1 VRPSRTPSRLRRS
14 TVTVSPELLRQ
25 LPILI
30 AVTFAASLIQGSVGF
45 GFGLVAVAALS
56 LFMELKIS
64 TPLLALLNLPVILY
78 LSWRLRKSVM
88 WAGLAPIIVAM
99 LIGIPFGVFVLVKAD
114 QALLLRILGIVLIA
128 SAIRSAR
135 PSGPNG
141 ASPDAPPRTLWES
154 LIALVVGFTTGAL
167 GGAFNTGG
175 PPIIAYLY
183 CRPGTKEQRTAT
195 LQAIFVISVVAR
207 IIVMAAPPA
216 SLYDRSVLLA
226 ALSCMPGAVLGAVL
240 GVAVFK
246 RVPQRALEVVVTLFL
261 LGIGLKL
268 LIWP

>member
-1 VRPSRTPSRLRRS
+1 MPPCCGRL
-14 TVTVSPELLRQ
+14 TLIVPPELIRQ
-25 LPILI
+25 LPVLI

-45 GFGLVAVAALS
+45 GFGLIAVAALS
-56 LFMELKIS
+56 LFMELKIT

-78 LSWRLRKSVM
+78 LSWRLRKSVV
-88 WAGLAPIIVAM
+88 WEGLTPIITAM
-99 LIGIPFGVFVLVKAD
+99 LVGIPFGIFVLVKAD
-114 QALLLRILGIVLIA
+114 ENLLLRVLGVVLIA
-128 SAIRSAR
+128 SAIRSAK
-135 PSGPNG
+135 PNG
-141 ASPDAPPRTLWES
+141 ASGEGPAPKPRTPWDTLVG
-154 LIALVVGFTTGAL
+154 LVVGSATGAL
-167 GGAFNTGG
+167 AGAFNTGG
-175 PPIIAYLY
+175 PPLIAYVY

-195 LQAIFVISVVAR
+195 LQAVFAISVISR

-226 ALSCMPGAVLGAVL
+226 ALACIPGAVLGAVL

-246 RVPQRALEVVVTLFL
+246 RVPQRALEIVVTLFL

>member
-1 VRPSRTPSRLRRS
+1 M
-14 TVTVSPELLRQ
+14 SPELLRQ

-56 LFMELKIS
+56 LFMELKIT

-88 WAGLAPIIVAM
+88 WAGLTPIIVSM
-99 LIGIPFGVFVLVKAD
+99 LVGIPFGIFVLVKAD
-114 QALLLRILGIVLIA
+114 QVLLLRVLGIVLIA
-128 SAIRSAR
+128 SAIRSAK
-135 PSGPNG
+135 PNG
-141 ASPDAPPRTLWES
+141 AAAPGADCPSPRTLWGT
-154 LIALVVGFTTGAL
+154 LVGVIVGSTTGAL
-167 GGAFNTGG
+167 AGAFNTGG

-195 LQAIFVISVVAR
+195 LQAVFVISVVAR

-226 ALSCMPGAVLGAVL
+226 ALACMPGAVCGAVL

-246 RVPQRALEVVVTLFL
+246 RVPQRALEIVVTLFL
-261 LGIGLKL
+261 LGIGVKL
-268 LIWP
+268 LLGPELTLLLQHLHP